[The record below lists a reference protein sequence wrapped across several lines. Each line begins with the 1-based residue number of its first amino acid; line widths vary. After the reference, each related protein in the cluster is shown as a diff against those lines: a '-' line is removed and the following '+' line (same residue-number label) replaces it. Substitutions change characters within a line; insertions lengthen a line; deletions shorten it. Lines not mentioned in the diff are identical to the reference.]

1 MFVEGALT
9 HPCHS
14 FAVGKPAIV
23 LVRVQGA
30 TLKLIS
36 SFGHFGHV
44 LTCGR
49 RLPASAKLPSLGQR
63 LNFLSALNHDLC
75 QLVNAVLSIS
85 FTQPMRIGDA
95 SDLVFLLV
103 SSNQRK
109 SSPLGCPRPRFSQ
122 DIRSLPAASAKV
134 AEYSHDI
141 SENWG
146 AYSSKATLSTAGV

>member
-1 MFVEGALT
+1 MICASWSMLYCLSMYQLLMITFPIAM
-9 HPCHS
+9 C
-14 FAVGKPAIV
+14 
-23 LVRVQGA
+23 
-30 TLKLIS
+30 TL
-36 SFGHFGHV
+36 
-44 LTCGR
+44 
-49 RLPASAKLPSLGQR
+49 RLLRG
-63 LNFLSALNHDLC
+63 
-75 QLVNAVLSIS
+75 